1 MNWRLCDVFKKT
13 KSQNT
18 IKEYSEHKSGILNA
32 LFDGLTYNTRRHF
45 APGANTTQ
53 LEKYD
58 YKLC

>member
-1 MNWRLCDVFKKT
+1 M
-13 KSQNT
+13 
-18 IKEYSEHKSGILNA
+18 LNA
-32 LFDGLTYNTRRHF
+32 LFDGLTYNARRHF